1 MPRSTSEPKF
11 MVKIAVQRS
20 FAMVQDIIFLVRV
33 IFLTAGL
40 IGFSSFY
47 SAAGDDLYTV
57 GSIKL
62 DATAADSNTARSDAI
77 SEGQEQGLTL
87 LLKKLTL
94 PKDKAKLPSLTREE
108 VAGYVQDFEIF
119 NERRSDQRYMAEL
132 KVRFKREEIR
142 RLLVAAGV
150 PFSEAAS
157 IPIVV
162 LPVYREGEAVTLW
175 EDSNPWREA
184 WRRLEIKNEAVSLI
198 VPMGQLADVLAID
211 VGQALAGDRGS
222 LREFASTYGAGET
235 WVVIATISFAG
246 SNQGF
251 VDVTMQNFGVTVGAL
266 EIERFE
272 MAGDETLEGFLL
284 RAAEQMAQRIEYDWK
299 VSNLLS
305 FDEEASIEVVYLV
318 EGWAEWQSIV
328 ARLRRVSVVQD
339 VAIVALSRSKANLR
353 IKFLGGIE
361 RFALLLQK
369 KDLRLEQEAGN
380 WMIQGGSEEVSQIQ
394 GEPVSEPILEELPGL
409 SAEPDFVGP
418 LPSLGITNGDSRND
432 LFIE

>member
-47 SAAGDDLYTV
+47 STAGDDLYTV

-211 VGQALAGDRGS
+211 VGQALAGDRGP

-235 WVVIATISFAG
+235 LVVIATISFSG

>member
-1 MPRSTSEPKF
+1 

-47 SAAGDDLYTV
+47 STAGDDLYTV

-235 WVVIATISFAG
+235 LVVIATISFSG

>member
-77 SEGQEQGLTL
+77 SEGQEQALTL

-235 WVVIATISFAG
+235 LVVIATISFSG

>member
-1 MPRSTSEPKF
+1 
-11 MVKIAVQRS
+11 
-20 FAMVQDIIFLVRV
+20 
-33 IFLTAGL
+33 
-40 IGFSSFY
+40 
-47 SAAGDDLYTV
+47 
-57 GSIKL
+57 
-62 DATAADSNTARSDAI
+62 
-77 SEGQEQGLTL
+77 
-87 LLKKLTL
+87 
-94 PKDKAKLPSLTREE
+94 
-108 VAGYVQDFEIF
+108 
-119 NERRSDQRYMAEL
+119 MAEL

-162 LPVYREGEAVTLW
+162 LPVYRKDEAVTLW

-198 VPMGQLADVLAID
+198 VPMGQLADVLIID
-211 VGQALAGDRGS
+211 AEQALAGDRDS
-222 LREFASTYGAGET
+222 LREFASSYGAGET
-235 WVVIATISFAG
+235 LVTVATMSSAG

-266 EIERFE
+266 EIERFDMVGGE
-272 MAGDETLEGFLL
+272 NLEEFLL
-284 RAAEQMAQRIEYDWK
+284 RAAEQMAQRLEYDWK

-305 FDEEASIEVVYLV
+305 FDEEASIEVVYIV
-318 EGWAEWQSIV
+318 EGWAEWNSII
-328 ARLRRVSVVQD
+328 ARLKRVSVVQD
-339 VAIVALSRSKANLR
+339 VTIVALSRSKANLH

-380 WMIQGGSEEVSQIQ
+380 WMLQGGSEEVGQIQ
-394 GEPVSEPILEELPGL
+394 GEALPEPILEELPEL
-409 SAEPDFVGP
+409 SIETDPMDS
-418 LPSLGITNGDSRND
+418 LPSSGTSNGDSRED

>member
-1 MPRSTSEPKF
+1 

-20 FAMVQDIIFLVRV
+20 FAMAQDIIFLVRV
-33 IFLTAGL
+33 KLLAAGL
-40 IGFSSFY
+40 IGFLSFY
-47 SAAGDDLYTV
+47 SAAEDELYTV

-62 DATAADSNTARSDAI
+62 DATAADSNTARSEAI

-94 PKDKAKLPSLTREE
+94 PKDEAKLPSLTREE

-119 NERRSDQRYMAEL
+119 NERRSDQRYVAEL

-162 LPVYREGEAVTLW
+162 LPVYRKDEAVTLW

-198 VPMGQLADVLAID
+198 VPMGQLADVLTID
-211 VGQALAGDRGS
+211 AEQALAGDRDS
-222 LREFASTYGAGET
+222 LREFASSYGAGET
-235 WVVIATISFAG
+235 LVTVATMSSAG

-266 EIERFE
+266 EIERFDMVGGE
-272 MAGDETLEGFLL
+272 NLEEFLL
-284 RAAEQMAQRIEYDWK
+284 RAAEQMAQRMDYDWK

-305 FDEEASIEVVYLV
+305 FDEEASIEVVYIV
-318 EGWAEWQSIV
+318 EGWAEWKSII

-339 VAIVALSRSKANLR
+339 VTIVALSRSKANLH

-380 WMIQGGSEEVSQIQ
+380 WMLQGGSEEVGQIQ
-394 GEPVSEPILEELPGL
+394 GEELPEPILEELPEL
-409 SAEPDFVGP
+409 SIETDPMDS
-418 LPSLGITNGDSRND
+418 LPSSGTSNGDSRED

>member
-1 MPRSTSEPKF
+1 

-47 SAAGDDLYTV
+47 STAGDDLYTV

-211 VGQALAGDRGS
+211 VGQALAGDRGP

-235 WVVIATISFAG
+235 LVVIATISFSG